1 MSMRL
6 VAVLGYSDG
15 GPPVLHG
22 LCAERLAHAEH
33 VALST
38 DAVLF
43 SGWGNRRNSVAEA
56 ELMRDAW
63 NGPGV
68 RLIADSAPRNTME
81 NATSVADAARRLNVT
96 AVIVVTSW
104 WHAFRARLLVRAVM
118 PKVAVRT
125 SSAAGRPPLRLLVRE
140 LGCLVVLPVQLVRLR
155 ARQSA

>member
-68 RLIADSAPRNTME
+68 RLRGGLEPSAQGRLAQPVPPIARHCFRIGRNFLQE
-81 NATSVADAARRLNVT
+81 PA
-96 AVIVVTSW
+96 
-104 WHAFRARLLVRAVM
+104 
-118 PKVAVRT
+118 
-125 SSAAGRPPLRLLVRE
+125 
-140 LGCLVVLPVQLVRLR
+140 
-155 ARQSA
+155 